1 VIGSFNEEAAARPM
15 NEINVTPLVDV
26 MLVLLV
32 VFIVTAPLFTHSIR
46 IDLPRARTEVSQE
59 KPDTINLAIDADGRF
74 YWNDRPLDRAALS
87 DRLRESADRKPQPE
101 LHIRADRETRYQAL
115 ADVMAEAQR
124 VKLQRVGFVTDPAMD
139 KER

>member
-1 VIGSFNEEAAARPM
+1 MIGSFNEESAGRPM

-46 IDLPRARTEVSQE
+46 IDLPRAQTEVNQE
-59 KPDTINLAIDADGRF
+59 KPDTITLAIDGTGRF
-74 YWNDRPLDRAALS
+74 FWNDQPLDRGSLF
-87 DRLRESADRKPQPE
+87 DRLKESAGRQPQPE
-101 LHIRADRETRYQAL
+101 LHIRADRETRYQVL

-124 VKLQRVGFVTDPAMD
+124 VKLQRVGFITDPE
-139 KER
+139 KRR